1 LNAEVVSAPLMGL
14 LAQNS
19 KETLMRC
26 SISKSIALCVG
37 ILLCVAFSLAGADKK
52 GKEGKV
58 TGTVHMLAKDSSTIT
73 VLSRN
78 VQRQVTYNGDTKW
91 FEGTQGSNKPGSIDD
106 LKEGY
111 YINCDGTFD
120 GLKLMASA
128 CRYRVSK

>member
-1 LNAEVVSAPLMGL
+1 
-14 LAQNS
+14 
-19 KETLMRC
+19 MRC
-26 SISKSIALCVG
+26 SILKSIALCAG

-73 VLSRN
+73 VVSRN

-106 LKEGY
+106 VKEGY

>member
-1 LNAEVVSAPLMGL
+1 MKRRNLTCIVLWVSAFLF
-14 LAQNS
+14 
-19 KETLMRC
+19 
-26 SISKSIALCVG
+26 
-37 ILLCVAFSLAGADKK
+37 VAFSVAGAADKK

-91 FEGTQGSNKPGSIDD
+91 FQGTQGSNKPGSIDD
-106 LKEGY
+106 VKEGY